1 MTSSYASKTPTS
13 CSTCRVLAPDELQA
27 AVLAPCPGGHAS
39 QPPGAKGKSFTLE
52 FCDFHQTE
60 RMPCSTETIGNHP
73 PTPIP
78 PKQQCHHL
86 IGRVLLAR
94 TVSTRTVSATQMAP
108 LKEALQFGTPCEA
121 VACHPCTIVG
131 SLNGERSAVQ
141 TCANKTETNRTQP

>member
-52 FCDFHQTE
+52 FCNFHQTE

-94 TVSTRTVSATQMAP
+94 TVSTRTVSSYTN
-108 LKEALQFGTPCEA
+108 GT
-121 VACHPCTIVG
+121 
-131 SLNGERSAVQ
+131 LERSFAISDSLRSCRMPSVYH
-141 TCANKTETNRTQP
+141 CRVLKWRAFGSANMCKQDRNR

>member
-60 RMPCSTETIGNHP
+60 RMPCSTETIHP
-73 PTPIP
+73 LPFLQNSSVTTWSAEFCWQEQFP
-78 PKQQCHHL
+78 
-86 IGRVLLAR
+86 LAQFP
-94 TVSTRTVSATQMAP
+94 ATQMAP
-108 LKEALQFGTPCEA
+108 LKEALQFRTPCAA

-141 TCANKTETNRTQP
+141 TCANKTETDRTQP